1 MKFIV
6 NKWQISEISALVLT
20 HCERLSEEERDLE
33 IAQFEKD
40 HPSVA
45 ELMGKGILAVGF
57 PDSSYVKN
65 ETELSER
72 VEADKSNLRQLIYS
86 CDETVYIPQPSQNE
100 NRQSPQDESRQPPQ
114 NESSQPPQNVS
125 RQHLCCSIL

>member
-1 MKFIV
+1 M
-6 NKWQISEISALVLT
+6 
-20 HCERLSEEERDLE
+20 
-33 IAQFEKD
+33 QFKKD

-57 PDSSYVKN
+57 PDSSYVES

-86 CDETVYIPQPSQNE
+86 CDETVTIPQPSQNE
-100 NRQSPQDESRQPPQ
+100 NRQSPQNESRQPPQ
-114 NESSQPPQNVS
+114 NESSQPPQNESSQPPQNKNSQPPQNESSQPPQNVN